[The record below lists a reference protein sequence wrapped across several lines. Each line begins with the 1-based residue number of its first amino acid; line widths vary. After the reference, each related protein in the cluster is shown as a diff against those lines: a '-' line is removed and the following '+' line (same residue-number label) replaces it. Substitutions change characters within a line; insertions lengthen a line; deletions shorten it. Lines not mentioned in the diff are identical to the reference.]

1 MAAQIRCSVKVAA
14 FSRVSSRFAVES
26 PTIDK
31 FVEVLATERDWYSLG
46 MFLSVSTVDLDVI
59 TTNYSTQGIRRCLI
73 EIYKCLESK
82 GKPLSWKI
90 IAVAL
95 QRMESFNLANEILR
109 ISESPEENQPTHSD
123 GANQPSASHTAGAH
137 DILTSDGQ
145 PVVPVATGINRTI
158 SSSSGLLNQP
168 LTAQLL
174 IESSQSRIDVPFQ
187 IEDQFK
193 NLKRNLNKI
202 VAHSRDA
209 LKQSVNLDDLQQPL
223 RDEYDIEP
231 LHSNE
236 ANFEMVWG
244 RVSKHYSL
252 LNIDILDSLVYTF
265 LSNKTPLCRELA
277 AYSDQIEMFKTSAE
291 MKHLVHLLKEQ
302 MPLGEGKKLMKLK
315 LRKHWSKITVKKFE
329 DVLTEALLVEYRYTS
344 HMTVSK
350 GCICVC
356 WLVPDIHTDKLITLQ
371 PLELVRIIGVISL
384 HIGSDVIYN
393 NEGEGCETI
402 EAAMLQAIELKN
414 TRAIEL
420 LLAIGCNPEVA
431 TYNGDNAVTTIVNIR
446 ESKKSSVDHV
456 CIIGHNEHV
465 EAIVDPSSK
474 PAECSSCNMKEK
486 MVKRLHQQMNT
497 SQETIKT
504 KGITMNLVIVT
515 VTECYNITASTCI
528 VIRIFLL

>member
-1 MAAQIRCSVKVAA
+1 MAAQIRCNVKVAS

-26 PTIDK
+26 PTIDN
-31 FVEVLATERDWYSLG
+31 FVEELATERDWYTLG
-46 MFLSVSTVDLDVI
+46 MFLGVSTVDLDVI

-95 QRMESFNLANEILR
+95 QRMENSNLANEILR
-109 ISESPEENQPTHSD
+109 INESPEGNQPTHSD

-137 DILTSDGQ
+137 DIPTSDGQ
-145 PVVPVATGINRTI
+145 PVVPVATSDGQPVVPVATSDGQLVVPVASTGINRTI

-265 LSNKTPLCRELA
+265 LSDKTPLCRELA

-291 MKHLVHLLKEQ
+291 MQHLVHLLKEQ
-302 MPLGEGKKLMKLK
+302 KPPGEGKKLMKLK

-371 PLELVRIIGVISL
+371 PLEFIRIIGVISL

-414 TRAIEL
+414 TRAMEL
-420 LLAIGCNPEVA
+420 LLVMGCNPEVA
-431 TYNGDNAVTTIVNIR
+431 TYNGDNAVTTIVNIK
-446 ESKKSSVDHV
+446 ESKNSS
-456 CIIGHNEHV
+456 HNEHV

-474 PAECSSCNMKEK
+474 PAECSSCNMN
-486 MVKRLHQQMNT
+486 MNALKVLTLTACMGT
-497 SQETIKT
+497 S
-504 KGITMNLVIVT
+504 
-515 VTECYNITASTCI
+515 TAGPACI
-528 VIRIFLL
+528 SEPQHSCFWL